1 MSQFELLQV
10 SETGFVLIDLVNQEF
25 NVLPL
30 FGDRANI
37 KAQGQ
42 EDFEDC
48 LSIFRCLALF
58 REKEHD
64 LKRRKTSKKRV
75 LS

>member
-1 MSQFELLQV
+1 MSQFELLHV

-25 NVLPL
+25 NALPL
-30 FGDRANI
+30 LGDRANV

-48 LSIFRCLALF
+48 LLIFRCLALF

-64 LKRRKTSKKRV
+64 RKRRKTSKKGI
-75 LS
+75 LY